1 MPVLPGVSA
10 QPKQGG
16 RQHFLLHL
24 VHHLTAGIA
33 DADVDAAAVGCIM
46 DPLDQTA
53 FLKNLDHMG
62 ELLLC
67 DTQLVRQLRHGIVL
81 ICPAVERDQGE
92 KNGSELTF
100 ISWLGW

>member
-1 MPVLPGVSA
+1 
-10 QPKQGG
+10 
-16 RQHFLLHL
+16 
-24 VHHLTAGIA
+24 
-33 DADVDAAAVGCIM
+33 M

-92 KNGSELTF
+92 KWKRVDF
-100 ISWLGW
+100 HIMAWLVVAFRQGEKAECKLQEVDTGVF